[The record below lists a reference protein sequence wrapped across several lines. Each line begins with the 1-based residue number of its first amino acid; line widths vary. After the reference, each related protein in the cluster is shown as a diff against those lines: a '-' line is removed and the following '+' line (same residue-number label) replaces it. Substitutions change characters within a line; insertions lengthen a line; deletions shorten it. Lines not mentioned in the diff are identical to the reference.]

1 MDESVSDTET
11 NETWVQRPTFKHN
24 TVLRQSAYII
34 SVISE
39 KNFKLQG
46 ADELAYGIYIKQQ
59 PFDGTANFE
68 TIALLGIPMLHVT
81 SFFEENN
88 DLLDELKLHP
98 KLSFI
103 DDIHQITCAYT
114 CDILKKF
121 KTFFETVESNYLLLL
136 NIEPKGE
143 GKYKRLY
150 PYPRITLPG
159 GTMEECDSGDF
170 LQCALREFKEET
182 HINLTDNYQVISQK
196 RIVKD
201 IRKRKGKR
209 LFNIFEST
217 KPSKV
222 ISMFFVIRM
231 KD

>member
-1 MDESVSDTET
+1 MDETVSDTET
-11 NETWVQRPTFKHN
+11 NESWVHRPTFKHN
-24 TVLRQSAYII
+24 NVLRQSAYMI

-39 KNFKLQG
+39 KNFQSLGGQ
-46 ADELAYGIYIKQQ
+46 ELAYGIYMKQQ
-59 PFDGTANFE
+59 PFDGSVDFE
-68 TIALLGIPMLHVT
+68 TIALLGIPMLHVS
-81 SFFEENN
+81 SFYEENN
-88 DLLDELKLHP
+88 DLLQNLKHHP
-98 KLSFI
+98 TLSFI
-103 DDIHQITCAYT
+103 DDIQEITCAHT
-114 CDILKKF
+114 CEILKKF
-121 KTFFETVESNYLLLL
+121 KTFFEGVESNYLLLL

-150 PYPRITLPG
+150 PFPRITLPG
-159 GTMEECDSGDF
+159 GTMEDCDSGDF

-182 HINLTDNYQVISQK
+182 HITLSDNYQVLSQK

-209 LFNIFEST
+209 LFNIFESS

-222 ISMFFVIRM
+222 VSMFFVIRM